1 MINED
6 RIKYIHMNLHQHQS
20 QLAGKEVDNC
30 SMTEDFTCVID
41 SKQYYIDPGFVI
53 DRSHNKIDINKLLG
67 DMVTKDASDLHLKSP
82 TGPVYRIDG
91 ELDKQSCF
99 EVTPQD
105 VENVFRQIAS
115 DAQQTQFYAHNEV
128 DFSYSIAGVARFR
141 VNVHRQRGSL
151 SIVFRM
157 IPFKIPTIDELGL
170 PRICKDLIM
179 KPRGLIVVTGP
190 TGSGKS
196 STLAAMVQYLN
207 NNANKRIITIEDPIE
222 FIFNDE
228 KCVISQRELGS
239 DTESFALALKHA
251 LRHDPDVIIV
261 GEMRDLETMATAV
274 AAAETGHLVLGTL
287 HTIDAAQTV
296 DRLIDM
302 FPPAQ
307 QAQMKLQF
315 SQLLEAVICQTL
327 VPKAKGRGRIGAFEI
342 MTGNTA
348 IRNLI
353 REGKTHEL
361 NGVILMNQYSGMQ
374 TLDMSLATLV
384 NQGLV
389 RKEDALLKTSH
400 PDLFSKMLNKFNQ

>member
-1 MINED
+1 
-6 RIKYIHMNLHQHQS
+6 
-20 QLAGKEVDNC
+20 
-30 SMTEDFTCVID
+30 
-41 SKQYYIDPGFVI
+41 
-53 DRSHNKIDINKLLG
+53 
-67 DMVTKDASDLHLKSP
+67 
-82 TGPVYRIDG
+82 
-91 ELDKQSCF
+91 
-99 EVTPQD
+99 
-105 VENVFRQIAS
+105 
-115 DAQQTQFYAHNEV
+115 
-128 DFSYSIAGVARFR
+128 
-141 VNVHRQRGSL
+141 
-151 SIVFRM
+151 
-157 IPFKIPTIDELGL
+157 
-170 PRICKDLIM
+170 M

-384 NQGLV
+384 NQGLAK
-389 RKEDALLKTSH
+389 KEDAMLKTSH
-400 PDLFSKMLNKFNQ
+400 PDIFSKMLNKFNQ